1 MKRIATFLIV
11 AAIVTGASA
20 QGPDKAALAQK
31 FAAAAKANAA
41 ALKQYGW
48 QMRVQVTLK
57 GEPKPPK
64 LYAMRFDIDGKVQK
78 TELTAEAP
86 AEPQGRGLRNR
97 IKEKKVAEAR
107 EWAGELADLVKDYIV
122 PSPAVLQTFFA
133 KSTAVE
139 APGGLMQ
146 IVATGVIAPADRMIY
161 EITPDTQAL
170 KRFLFHA
177 ALDGDPVE
185 GEVQF
190 ATLPDGLNYAGRTTV
205 NVAAKQ
211 LSAVVENF
219 QYQKQ

>member
-1 MKRIATFLIV
+1 MKPIATFLVVSAIV
-11 AAIVTGASA
+11 AGASA

-41 ALKQYGW
+41 ALKQYAW

-57 GEPKPPK
+57 GEAKPPK

-78 TELTAEAP
+78 TELTGEA
-86 AEPQGRGLRNR
+86 AQEPRGRGLRNR

-107 EWAGELADLVKDYIV
+107 EWAGELAELVKDYIA

-133 KSTAVE
+133 KSSVVE
-139 APGGLMQ
+139 APGGLAQ
-146 IVATGVIAPADRMIY
+146 IFATGVIAPTDRMIY
-161 EITPDTQAL
+161 EIAPDTQAL
-170 KRFLFHA
+170 ERFMFHA
-177 ALDGDPVE
+177 ALEGDPVE
-185 GEVQF
+185 GEVRF
-190 ATLPDGLNYAGRTTV
+190 ATLADGPNYAARTTV
-205 NVAAKQ
+205 TVPAKH